1 VGADLRARHARHRL
15 VAVVLLGSG
24 LHGCRPERA
33 PVETPAPTS
42 DHASPSSARGPT
54 ALAAFSWDG
63 VLVVAGTTLGGP
75 GLASVAKIGRR
86 VAVLGGDGETW
97 TATIDTVDDEACE
110 GEAREGCRFVS
121 IAYDRGDDASPSR
134 VPWNHVK
141 APDTEHP
148 PEDIALLDVHL
159 AVAEGT
165 ELPALVPHVLEV
177 RYANALCE
185 SGADDEDYVR
195 VKAYTSAG
203 PDPIAGATALEGKT
217 RFPRRVVTLRTR
229 GRTLHFV
236 TVAEVEPP
244 ASGRMSD
251 IAKARQTSLFV
262 LEGDGPGARVLHR
275 ESHAGSRSMNVDTSC
290 QLPLRYPTPWG
301 VVEVGGSVYVL
312 MQSGLTKFERWSLQP
327 AGIVREGGFTAHV
340 HEIG

>member
-1 VGADLRARHARHRL
+1 VPTHDESWLARARLTRCV
-15 VAVVLLGSG
+15 VAVSVLAACGSP
-24 LHGCRPERA
+24 RASVEAAVEPRA
-33 PVETPAPTS
+33 PAPAMHAPPT
-42 DHASPSSARGPT
+42 RT
-54 ALAAFSWDG
+54 TFSWDRA
-63 VLVVAGTTLGGP
+63 LVVSGTTVGGP
-75 GLASVAKIGRR
+75 GLPGVAEVGRR
-86 VAVLGGDGETW
+86 VSVRGGDGETW
-97 TATIDTVDDEACE
+97 MGTIDTVDDEACE
-110 GEAREGCRFVS
+110 GDGGDGCRFVS

-148 PEDIALLDVHL
+148 PDDIALLDVHL